1 MAAEIAAI
9 VRQAIAAERQ
19 AANLGMASALPR
31 MGAPARM
38 VLDAEAVD
46 LPRHPLNSR
55 IVKSGAVWVDPQD
68 GELYNDHGQRVG
80 RRVDVYHRDETEQAV
95 PATT

>member
-1 MAAEIAAI
+1 
-9 VRQAIAAERQ
+9 V
-19 AANLGMASALPR
+19 
-31 MGAPARM
+31 
-38 VLDAEAVD
+38 VD